1 LQRSSCSK
9 LLPFLTEYSRA
20 ETEEFRFA
28 QRLPHCRSGIMG
40 AMVLLI
46 STLALAA
53 WVYLLALHGWFW
65 RSRPVLERGVPERN
79 ATVVVVVPARN
90 EASHIR
96 ESIGSLVAQKYP
108 GPLHVVLVDDNSTDQ
123 TGEIAAAIE
132 SGGRLSIIKGAGL
145 PLGWSGKMWAVHQ
158 GLAQESVRTA
168 DYVLLT
174 DADVVHAPD
183 HVAALVGKAER
194 DGLDLVSEMVR
205 LNCATAAERILIPA
219 FIFFFQ
225 MLYPFAWVNDSR
237 KRTAGAAGGTML
249 LRRTALERVEGV
261 SRIRRKL
268 IDDCALA
275 REVKQSGGKIWLVH
289 SELARST
296 RVYAKASEVWNMIAR
311 TAYEQLGHSLLML
324 AACVLGM
331 SLLYFAPVG
340 MAIAAHGTARW
351 CGIATWLLTAFCF
364 QPTLRRYQRSPLW
377 GMALPGIAA
386 FYLCATVDS
395 ALRFYQGRGGGWK
408 ERVYS
413 EG

>member
-1 LQRSSCSK
+1 
-9 LLPFLTEYSRA
+9 
-20 ETEEFRFA
+20 
-28 QRLPHCRSGIMG
+28 
-40 AMVLLI
+40 
-46 STLALAA
+46 
-53 WVYLLALHGWFW
+53 
-65 RSRPVLERGVPERN
+65 
-79 ATVVVVVPARN
+79 
-90 EASHIR
+90 
-96 ESIGSLVAQKYP
+96 
-108 GPLHVVLVDDNSTDQ
+108 
-123 TGEIAAAIE
+123 
-132 SGGRLSIIKGAGL
+132 
-145 PLGWSGKMWAVHQ
+145 
-158 GLAQESVRTA
+158 
-168 DYVLLT
+168 
-174 DADVVHAPD
+174 
-183 HVAALVGKAER
+183 
-194 DGLDLVSEMVR
+194 

-275 REVKQSGGKIWLVH
+275 KEVKQSGGKIRLGH

-296 RVYAKASEVWNMIAR
+296 RVYAKANDVWKMIAR
-311 TAYEQLGHSLLML
+311 TAYEQLGHSLLVL

-340 MAIAAHGTARW
+340 MAIVAHGTARW
-351 CGIATWLLTAFCF
+351 FGIGSWLLMAFCF

-413 EG
+413 DTDGLGDSD